1 MKKIILIIIFFFYS
15 NISFSDNLVY
25 LDVQYL
31 IDNSNLGKFYKKDI
45 KIIQD
50 KNTLELKKKEKEI
63 TDLEIEIDSKKNVL
77 SEVEIGKKIKKLN
90 ILVKDYQI
98 LRNKFNGQIVKEK
111 KKYTKN
117 ILNIINPI
125 LTDYVKTND
134 IQLVL
139 DKKNV
144 LVGIKTLDITDIILK
159 KLDIDSKTKSLINE
173 N

>member
-15 NISFSDNLVY
+15 NISLSDNLVY

-45 KIIQD
+45 KIIQN

-77 SEVEIGKKIKKLN
+77 SEVEIDKKIKKLN
-90 ILVKDYQI
+90 ILIKDYQI
-98 LRNKFNGQIVKEK
+98 LKNKFNDQIVKEK
-111 KKYTKN
+111 NKYTKN

-134 IQLVL
+134 IRLVL

-144 LVGIKTLDITDIILK
+144 LIGIKTLDITDIILK
-159 KLDIDSKTKSLINE
+159 KLDVDSRTKSLINE

>member
-1 MKKIILIIIFFFYS
+1 MNKIILIIIFFFYS
-15 NISFSDNLVY
+15 NISLSDNFVY

-45 KIIQD
+45 KILQN

-63 TDLEIEIDSKKNVL
+63 NDLEIEIDSKKNVL
-77 SEVEIGKKIKKLN
+77 SEVEIDKKIKKLN
-90 ILVKDYQI
+90 VLIRDYQI
-98 LRNKFNGQIVKEK
+98 LRNKFNNQIVKEK
-111 KKYTKN
+111 KKYTEN

-125 LTDYVKTND
+125 LTNYVKTND

-159 KLDIDSKTKSLINE
+159 KLDVDSKTKKLINE